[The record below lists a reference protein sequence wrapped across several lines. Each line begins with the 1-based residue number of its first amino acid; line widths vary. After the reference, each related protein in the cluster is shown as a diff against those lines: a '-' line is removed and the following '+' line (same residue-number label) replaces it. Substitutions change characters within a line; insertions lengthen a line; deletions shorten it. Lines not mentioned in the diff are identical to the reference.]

1 MASRWVRGPEKAF
14 NDEQMLELATFLI
27 TRTAKK
33 LIAALDSVKALFAC
47 KICSMAALKSAKEWM
62 IKAAEGAAIH
72 EIPEPFDG
80 LVERIS
86 DSVPL

>member
-1 MASRWVRGPEKAF
+1 MMSRCW
-14 NDEQMLELATFLI
+14 NSQLFLI

-33 LIAALDSVKALFAC
+33 LIAALDSVKSLFAC

-62 IKAAEGAAIH
+62 ITAAEGAAIH

-86 DSVPL
+86 DSVPLWYSTIFHANR